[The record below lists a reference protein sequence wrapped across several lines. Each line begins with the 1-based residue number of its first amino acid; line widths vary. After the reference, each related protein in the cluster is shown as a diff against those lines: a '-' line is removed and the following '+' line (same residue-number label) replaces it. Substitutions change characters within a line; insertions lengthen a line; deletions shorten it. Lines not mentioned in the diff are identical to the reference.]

1 MRPPPKPRVCN
12 EFGRY
17 PVAQPMPTEDPPTLT
32 ATVTEA
38 EAGVRLDKFCV
49 TQWPDHSRVRLQEL
63 IKSSDIR
70 VNGERS
76 RPASLVEAGDVV
88 TAVLRARLGPQLPAE
103 PMDLEVL
110 HDDPAFLVINKPP
123 NLAVHPGPGQSG
135 GTLVNGLLAMG
146 GHWSQMHEDPLRP
159 GIVHRLDRDTSGAII
174 VARDEQAHA
183 TLAKQFEQRT
193 VEKEYLALVTGVPE
207 HDEFTVD
214 LNILRDPKQR
224 QKMIPKPAGGPEGR
238 TALTR
243 FKVKERFR
251 GFAAVACFPKTGRT
265 HQIRVHLQSHG
276 TPCCCDAY
284 YNRFGERLTVPMLHG
299 QPSRRSDEQVLDRLA
314 LHARRIHFDH
324 PVTGERITVAAPIP
338 ADLQHVLAV
347 LRELRAT

>member
-1 MRPPPKPRVCN
+1 MS
-12 EFGRY
+12 E
-17 PVAQPMPTEDPPTLT
+17 ELPTLE
-32 ATVTEA
+32 ATVPPEH
-38 EAGVRLDKFCV
+38 GGMRLDKFCV
-49 TQWPDHSRVRLQEL
+49 AQWPDHSRVRLQEL
-63 IKSSDIR
+63 IKSSDILL
-70 VNGERS
+70 NGATS
-76 RPASLVEAGDVV
+76 RPAHPIEAGDVV

-103 PMDLEVL
+103 PMGLEVL

-123 NLAVHPGPGQSG
+123 RLAVHPGPGQSS

-146 GHWSQMHEDPLRP
+146 GHWSEMHEDPLRP

-183 TLAKQFEQRT
+183 TLAKQFQERT
-193 VEKEYLALVTGVPE
+193 VEKEYLAIVIGVPE

-214 LNILRDPKQR
+214 LNIVRDPKQR
-224 QKMIPKPAGGPEGR
+224 QKMVAKPAGGPEGR
-238 TALTR
+238 TAFTR

-276 TPCCCDAY
+276 TPCACDAY
-284 YNRFGERLTVPMLHG
+284 YNRYGERLTIPMLNG
-299 QPSRRSDEQVLDRLA
+299 QPSRRTDEKILDRLA
-314 LHARRIHFDH
+314 LHARRVHFDH

-338 ADLQHVLAV
+338 PDLLRVIGV